1 MEKIKNKSIDK
12 DHSLLDEINRQLR
25 DIKNYSEW
33 IDECVDVIKNCLNE
47 MKEKKMSFNSK
58 STYESSLDRLNIK
71 NSKMFEYDFQGH
83 DKILLPL
90 VIEHYIY
97 NKETENWEENQ
108 EWVDSDGLEK
118 TATQII
124 KEDPKREIAWY
135 LIEDYL
141 QEALTLAF
149 GKEKMKNVV
158 INIREKK

>member
-71 NSKMFEYDFQGH
+71 YHDIIFDLLHCKRVLINDFASTNSFPTSVG
-83 DKILLPL
+83 
-90 VIEHYIY
+90 
-97 NKETENWEENQ
+97 
-108 EWVDSDGLEK
+108 
-118 TATQII
+118 
-124 KEDPKREIAWY
+124 
-135 LIEDYL
+135 
-141 QEALTLAF
+141 
-149 GKEKMKNVV
+149 
-158 INIREKK
+158 INIPRNNNNLKEYF